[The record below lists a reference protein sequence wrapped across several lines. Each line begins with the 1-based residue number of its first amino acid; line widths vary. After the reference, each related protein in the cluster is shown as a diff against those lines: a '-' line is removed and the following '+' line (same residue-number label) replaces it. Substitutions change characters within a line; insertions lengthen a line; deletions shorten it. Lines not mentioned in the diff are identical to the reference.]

1 VTIDADALPRPS
13 RVEWEDGT
21 VRVQSNG
28 WRSGGI
34 LRTRTPDPQLRPR
47 RWSLIYERVHG
58 AVAAAL
64 RAHFAEHGNTDFAW
78 TPPGTSIAA
87 RVIYREPT
95 TIDWD
100 NATSASCR
108 VFLEEVLAHD

>member
-1 VTIDADALPRPS
+1 MIAADALPRPS
-13 RVEWEDGT
+13 LVEFEDGT
-21 VRVQSNG
+21 VRLQSSG
-28 WRSGGI
+28 WRSGGL
-34 LRTRTPDPQLRPR
+34 LRTREPDPQLRPR
-47 RWSLIYERVHG
+47 RWSLTYERVHG

-64 RAHFAEHGNTDFAW
+64 RAHFAEHGNRDFDW
-78 TPPGTSIAA
+78 TPPGSSFPA